1 MAGDPGDLFASAH
14 ELLMAAAEALD
25 TIPDYLGSDFAGA
38 PTRQFVSPGNV
49 VHDCCEQLAV
59 WVNPVGTGARSP
71 QTLSPDMHIT
81 RPTLR
86 VHATRCVPTGR
97 IDGKTYIPPLAED
110 LSAAAEQTLAD
121 GWALWNHISN
131 LLNAEPEPLLFAKC
145 DDLVNWSMSA
155 LTPSG
160 GCAGW
165 EMQFTIGLDGYREDL
180 AT

>member
-1 MAGDPGDLFASAH
+1 MAGPDDLFETAN

-25 TIPDYLGSDFAGA
+25 TLPDLLGSAYSGA
-38 PTRQFVSPGNV
+38 PDRQLVSPGNV

-59 WVNPVGTGARSP
+59 WVNPVGEGARSGNVMV
-71 QTLSPDMHIT
+71 PDMQVI

-97 IDGKTYIPPLAED
+97 VSDGKYIPP
-110 LSAAAEQTLAD
+110 AAALVTASAQQVHAD
-121 GWALWNHISN
+121 GWALWNHIFN
-131 LLNAEPEPLLFAKC
+131 LLNNDPEPLLFTKC
-145 DDLVNWSMSA
+145 IDLVRWSMSA

-165 EMQFTIGLDGYREDL
+165 EMQFTVGLGGYPEDL
-180 AT
+180 ST

>member
-1 MAGDPGDLFASAH
+1 MAGPGDLFDTAA
-14 ELLMAAAEALD
+14 ELLAAAAEALD
-25 TIPDYLGSDFAGA
+25 TIPDLLGTAYEGA
-38 PTRQFVSPGNV
+38 PDRQLVSPGNV

-59 WVNPVGTGARSP
+59 WVNPVGEGARSP
-71 QTLSPDMHIT
+71 GTLAPDMQII

-97 IDGKTYIPPLAED
+97 IVNKTYVPPPAD
-110 LSAAAEQTLAD
+110 AVTAAASQVHAD
-121 GWALWNHISN
+121 GWALWNHMFN
-131 LLNAEPEPLLFAKC
+131 LLNAEPEPLLFSKC
-145 DDLVNWSMSA
+145 QDLVRWSMAA

-180 AT
+180 ET